1 MNNRQ
6 FRKEKK
12 RLLKLAAEQERVV
25 QTRRETERR
34 LRWTTHSSPRSRSRP
49 APIQPPTPARRKPR
63 LAKWLLWLV
72 LAFVSFCLPVLL
84 LSDRNPEAVT
94 DPAPIPHQT
103 SPKQPEKNET
113 KNRPPSVE
121 EKPAFRPDDGEPKEL
136 PILDI
141 KTEPEARPTP
151 QQKQP
156 DPAKQPENQPE
167 DDGDAID
174 SLF

>member
-1 MNNRQ
+1 MIYKIANTAEEYEQ
-6 FRKEKK
+6 IF
-12 RLLKLAAEQERVV
+12 KLNY
-25 QTRRETERR
+25 ET
-34 LRWTTHSSPRSRSRP
+34 
-49 APIQPPTPARRKPR
+49 
-63 LAKWLLWLV
+63 
-72 LAFVSFCLPVLL
+72 FV
-84 LSDRNPEAVT
+84 EE
-94 DPAPIPHQT
+94 IPQH
-103 SPKQPEKNET
+103 EKNET

-121 EKPAFRPDDGEPKEL
+121 EKPAFRPDGEPKEL